1 MLNAL
6 FLGKWLTSLLV
17 GLLAIT
23 IFAPT
28 AAAGLQIYNES
39 STYHYAG
46 CWNETTDIAQSSG
59 ERALPDVSLEQP
71 GTMTVE
77 VCLDFCAHNQ
87 SSSYKYAGLEY
98 SRQCWCANRL
108 SSLST
113 LLDDSA
119 CDTQCD
125 GNKTEACG
133 GSLKLSLYN
142 ITTSGGASA
151 AGRLREQVWSL
162 GSFIGLVLV
171 TVAVV
176 GFLLDWPIGAGVA
189 GRCSPFG
196 KKSSSFARRR
206 PRAPRYWRTT
216 VDFFHRNTRT
226 MFKPRLRIPRVSLPR
241 QRPAPLFRRDLHQ
254 VPYLHIPGSP
264 ATEGI
269 AGLLSEDGFNL
280 AYTQYM
286 QFAIEKLNALT
297 AGTDLE
303 QMPTRN
309 IISKTAREP
318 SQAPIFN
325 YASMVH
331 NTHFFFENLKPREE
345 PKEELQADATDPPNP
360 IPEKLKVALEGSFS
374 SMETLRLEMSAIANA
389 MFGPGFVWLVKIRKL
404 NEYRILTTYLAGSP
418 YTDAHWRRQPF
429 DTNTIEGP
437 TSAEKTG
444 YASEFFGRSA
454 LGAGADNGS
463 QWAKNNAPGGIDVT
477 PVLCLNTWEHVW
489 LRDYGIGV
497 GGYGGKRLYIE
508 NWWNCINWEAVME
521 HAQLKDRDLKV

>member
-28 AAAGLQIYNES
+28 AAAGLQIYNAS

-176 GFLLDWPIGAGVA
+176 GFLLDWPIGARVA

-196 KKSSSFARRR
+196 KKSSSFARHR